1 MGFRL
6 RRKHMIDLLFPVALF
21 FVFALSAVTLILL
34 AAGIYRSTTEN
45 SSLQY
50 TARTGLAYLS
60 EKIHQS
66 DEDGGVYLGTLD
78 GQEALVLEQRF
89 GEETYRTYIYV
100 QEEQLKE
107 LFIRDGVEAS
117 ADSGRT
123 ILEVRD
129 FTMEQISDRLFRF
142 ECTDRED
149 RSSAAVI
156 GVRSSR

>member
-123 ILEVRD
+123 ILEVQD
-129 FTMEQISDRLFRF
+129 FTMEQISDRLFWF

-149 RSSAAVI
+149 RTSAVVI